1 MDAEHASEAAR
12 EGQAER
18 DRVVL
23 TTAGIVDGARRMG
36 PMGVS
41 ALAFGI
47 AFGVL
52 ARQTGLSAA
61 ETLLMSALVM
71 AGASQFVALGLW
83 AAPLPV
89 LPILVATLAV
99 NSRHLLMGAT
109 MLPWFSRLPAWKAY
123 GLLYFLNDANWA
135 LSLRELTSARRD
147 IGFFLSGGLL
157 LTVVWVLGT
166 GLGFALGGAVGN
178 PARWGLDFVI
188 TAFFIA
194 LLMRMWGGRGDAVP
208 WAVAAGVSLLAAQLL
223 PSHWHIIVGGIAGG
237 LAGALRH
244 GA

>member
-1 MDAEHASEAAR
+1 MDAEHAPEAAPR
-12 EGQAER
+12 GQAER

-23 TTAGIVDGARRMG
+23 TTAGIVDGAKRMG

-61 ETLLMSALVM
+61 EALLMSALVM

-99 NSRHLLMGAT
+99 NSRHLLLGAT
-109 MLPWFSRLPAWKAY
+109 MLPWFSRLPAWKTY
-123 GLLYFLNDANWA
+123 VLLYFLNDANWA
-135 LSLRELTSARRD
+135 LSLREFTSGRRD
-147 IGFFLSGGLL
+147 VGFFLGGGLL
-157 LTVVWVLGT
+157 LTVVWILGT
-166 GLGFALGGAVGN
+166 GLGFALGGAMGS

-194 LLMRMWGGRGDAVP
+194 LLMRMWRGRVDAVP
-208 WAVAAGVSLLAAQLL
+208 WAVAAAVSLVAAQLL
-223 PSHWHIIVGGIAGG
+223 PSHWHIIAGGIAGG
-237 LAGALRH
+237 LTGALRD